1 MLTPAVEKAISD
13 LMASYPTLRYA
24 EDGAGGAHVLIE
36 KVPLGSPFAQE
47 TTWVG
52 FSIASTC
59 PYADTYPHYFR
70 PDLSRIDGSPLT
82 NPIHLTGHQFPPAG
96 SASDERGVFDRT
108 AIMVSRR
115 STRRDASGIESPLT
129 KLNKVLRWIRTS

>member
-1 MLTPAVEKAISD
+1 MLTPGVQKAISD

-36 KVPLGSPFAQE
+36 EISLGFPFTQE

-59 PYADTYPHYFR
+59 PYADTYPHFFR
-70 PDLSRIDGSPLT
+70 ADLSRIDGGSMT
-82 NPIHLTGHQFPPAG
+82 APIHVAGHQFPPGG
-96 SASDERGVFDRT
+96 SARDERGVFDRT

-115 STRRDASGIESPLT
+115 SNRRDASGIETPLT
-129 KLNKVLRWIRTS
+129 KLNKVLRWMRAS